1 MSELASLLR
10 KLKVEAVSND
20 AYIYYEKETGS
31 VKKVSNRKYDSDE
44 YEVLIVT
51 QDEAK
56 PLLQGE
62 FRLDEYIIAY
72 DVSLKDRKL
81 KRKTYEDQNK
91 IASTLCYELPLIKN
105 YNDGHSSLEP
115 AYDGVDVYI
124 WAVDG
129 EYVKDQIVFYED
141 NVYKLLADNDKGQVF
156 GNAELFI
163 KDVLLTD
170 TSTVTHVSNRLIMQP
185 EYEGVHVDV
194 WYDEL
199 SHTEGQHVWHRGTV
213 YRIKK
218 DQKAETKFRK
228 ANCEIIVQDV
238 ILYADENKHL
248 TVIDTNDLNLGMIVL
263 SNNKIFSIK
272 YASEQFEKQQ
282 NTVFWKE
289 SDRHLIV
296 WDSEELLKFDSL
308 NNKTL
313 FYETEHTVVDKD
325 TLKNGQLVLVGTQIY
340 NYNTTKDYDVII
352 QQNFVDKC
360 WTIVLNPYTK
370 AFLNT
375 SGYSVKDKLYFS
387 VTEKYDP
394 NILYRTLELNAEEL
408 LWEKPTTIP
417 FIYDV
422 EQDGVNVSIYTAK
435 YFEHYAH
442 EVVQ

>member
-129 EYVKDQIVFYED
+129 SYVKDQIVFYKN
-141 NVYKLLADNDKGQVF
+141 NVYKLLADNDEGQIF
-156 GNAELFI
+156 GNAELFV

-170 TSTVTHVSNRLIMQP
+170 MSTVTHDLQFLTMQP
-185 EYEGVHVDV
+185 EYEGIHVDV

-199 SHTEGQHVWHRGTV
+199 SHTEGQHV
-213 YRIKK
+213 
-218 DQKAETKFRK
+218 
-228 ANCEIIVQDV
+228 C
-238 ILYADENKHL
+238 
-248 TVIDTNDLNLGMIVL
+248 DTTM
-263 SNNKIFSIK
+263 
-272 YASEQFEKQQ
+272 
-282 NTVFWKE
+282 VF
-289 SDRHLIV
+289 
-296 WDSEELLKFDSL
+296 
-308 NNKTL
+308 
-313 FYETEHTVVDKD
+313 
-325 TLKNGQLVLVGTQIY
+325 
-340 NYNTTKDYDVII
+340 
-352 QQNFVDKC
+352 
-360 WTIVLNPYTK
+360 
-370 AFLNT
+370 
-375 SGYSVKDKLYFS
+375 
-387 VTEKYDP
+387 
-394 NILYRTLELNAEEL
+394 
-408 LWEKPTTIP
+408 
-417 FIYDV
+417 
-422 EQDGVNVSIYTAK
+422 
-435 YFEHYAH
+435 
-442 EVVQ
+442 